1 MLRIRYWA
9 LLLGVILLI
18 NAVLIFVNADGQVE
32 GYVSSAICLLAGIA
46 NVIYAF
52 WRRSDP
58 LDSRRDGS
66 AREPST
72 RQHRSRRND
81 ELWGINLMRSQISKP
96 VMGTKHRDVGVTR

>member
-1 MLRIRYWA
+1 VLRIRYWA

-52 WRRSDP
+52 WRRSATP
-58 LDSRRDGS
+58 NPS
-66 AREPST
+66 AS
-72 RQHRSRRND
+72 HGD
-81 ELWGINLMRSQISKP
+81 
-96 VMGTKHRDVGVTR
+96 

>member
-1 MLRIRYWA
+1 M
-9 LLLGVILLI
+9 LGVILLI

-52 WRRSDP
+52 RRRSDP

-81 ELWGINLMRSQISKP
+81 ELWGINRMRSQISKP